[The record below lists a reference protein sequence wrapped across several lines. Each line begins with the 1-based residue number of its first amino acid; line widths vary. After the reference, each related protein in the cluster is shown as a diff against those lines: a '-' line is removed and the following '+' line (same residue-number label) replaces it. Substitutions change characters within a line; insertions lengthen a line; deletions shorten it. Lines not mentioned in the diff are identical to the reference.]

1 MSTTIPKS
9 HRDFLNRVY
18 LLNRVTVTR
27 LKREFGLAD
36 HRKLVKIIT
45 SLKNKFG
52 IHLWVDVLQQKLGLG
67 ITLIVLKRSRPGL
80 LRELDKLDYV
90 LTYSIPYARSLSYTI
105 DGGFLLVLQ
114 NPLSSR
120 VVYGESQKG
129 VVKAVYSFDFVLRS
143 KPLPDLLQRVIDG
156 DYSYLVEKGLSE
168 AFINRYDVDREYVLS
183 PARFDGVDL
192 VILNVIESRPEMGLK
207 ALTLEV
213 SKELGKR
220 FSVDQIDRHVVK
232 HVESLVLGYRV
243 AKIITSSSS
252 GSPNYSSTLVTRCK
266 DAVDFCLRAI
276 SHPFVFTCT
285 GSSGSGLVGVTVK
298 GFGGVHELFIASLS
312 QVFPSYGCEPCIDI
326 INSFTVSPYYVFF
339 GVPRPWTAESKAG
352 FDVEAAYDPRAR
364 DWAVEVDLDK
374 VIGAIL
380 KYVE

>member
-67 ITLIVLKRSRPGL
+67 LTAIVLKRSRPGL
-80 LRELDKLDYV
+80 LRKLDKSELKYV
-90 LTYSIPYARSLSYTI
+90 LTYSIPYVRSLSYTI

-120 VVYGESQKG
+120 VVYGEGQKG

-143 KPLPDLLQRVIDG
+143 KPLPDLLQRVFDG
-156 DYSYLVEKGLSE
+156 DYSYLVEKGLGE
-168 AFINRYDVDREYVLS
+168 AFINRYDVDREYVLG

-192 VILNVIESRPEMGLK
+192 VILDVIESRPEMGLK

-213 SKELGKR
+213 SKELGKS
-220 FSVDQIDRHVVK
+220 FSVDQIERHVVK

-243 AKIITSSSS
+243 AKIITS
-252 GSPNYSSTLVTRCK
+252 GSTSYSSTLVTHCK

-276 SHPFVFTCT
+276 SHPFIFVCT
-285 GSSGSGLVGVTVK
+285 GNSGSGLVGVTVK

-326 INSFTVSPYYVFF
+326 INSFTVSPYHVFF
-339 GVPRPWTAESKAG
+339 GVPRPRPAENKSG
-352 FDVEAAYDPRAR
+352 FDVEAEYDPRAR